1 MENNSHKEL
10 VINNLDSQEPKYSS
24 IFKQDVGKTG
34 KKERRITC
42 DVSG

>member
-1 MENNSHKEL
+1 MENNSRKVF
-10 VINNLDSQEPKYSS
+10 VINNFDSQKPKYSS

-34 KKERRITC
+34 KKECRITC